1 MIDPALAFL
10 YFGLPTMVGV
20 IGLVAVKL
28 HERSAAPLDDSPGDS
43 GIEVTMDG
51 DIITVRTDTRVHS
64 RSEAW

>member
-1 MIDPALAFL
+1 
-10 YFGLPTMVGV
+10 MVGV